1 MNEKQRRSSA
11 TLSAHHRLLQ
21 TAIGPNL
28 QQVQNVSQIETTL
41 LHGSSRCLIPIPE
54 MFLTSSF
61 REFDYFTTNHCRFMT
76 CLTLCLFPSTPGVY
90 AHAMAIWG
98 IGWQTKGSNGFQLP
112 DFFTHGTG
120 IWFLAAQDFAGLQ
133 SLQPIFTLPHHAMVP
148 AWEAMMCGWGIRTFK
163 LFLLPKTMWNRHRA
177 LLPAKPHCFSIYAH
191 ITYLHIC
198 SGIDYKS
205 YDVIVCRQTNARVWR
220 CVWGVCIW
228 VTYVLCACM
237 HTYKYIYAHVPTV
250 VQHMSLVLSRN
261 SEHPGVVKACLGK
274 WMCIGWSSHF
284 CAWPCHTWNHQMEV
298 FENWG
303 TQNHPSHF
311 ILVLKCIESHGD
323 LGISHLKKEPKIR
336 TGSSL
341 TMFFSAGAPS
351 VTGSASAPLD
361 AARCASNATAEMLH
375 QVALRRKMPRVPKSS
390 RALLKSSKNGW
401 FNQQKWW

>member
-11 TLSAHHRLLQ
+11 NLSAHHRLLQ

-90 AHAMAIWG
+90 AQAMAIWG

-177 LLPAKPHCFSIYAH
+177 LLPAKPHSFSIYAH

-205 YDVIVCRQTNARVWR
+205 YDFIVCRQTNARVWR

-237 HTYKYIYAHVPTV
+237 HTCKYIYSCANCCSTHVFGFIKKLRT
-250 VQHMSLVLSRN
+250 
-261 SEHPGVVKACLGK
+261 PGCG
-274 WMCIGWSSHF
+274 
-284 CAWPCHTWNHQMEV
+284 
-298 FENWG
+298 
-303 TQNHPSHF
+303 
-311 ILVLKCIESHGD
+311 
-323 LGISHLKKEPKIR
+323 
-336 TGSSL
+336 
-341 TMFFSAGAPS
+341 
-351 VTGSASAPLD
+351 
-361 AARCASNATAEMLH
+361 
-375 QVALRRKMPRVPKSS
+375 
-390 RALLKSSKNGW
+390 
-401 FNQQKWW
+401 